1 MKMRKH
7 RKRQMLNARNSIA
20 SVTLGVGRWPKL
32 GFGRRN
38 IHGSYAELKA
48 TRARGG
54 LVVRDEKYR
63 EHGPNFKRPKQ
74 VSRSQ

>member
-7 RKRQMLNARNSIA
+7 RKRQMLSMRNSTA

-32 GFGRRN
+32 GFSRRN

-54 LVVRDEKYR
+54 LTVHDEKNR
-63 EHGPNFKRPKQ
+63 EFGPNFKRPKQ
-74 VSRSQ
+74 IPRSQ